1 MGGGGSREEEARNP
15 PPGNSSARLRNE
27 ALLSLGDRGRRS
39 AAPARPGEARGESGG
54 RRPAPRPPA
63 AAESPGPAGA
73 GRGGAWE
80 RLAGGGGLGARRRAA
95 PDRRPART
103 GSLWACGA
111 RCPGAGQPRT
121 DPLAPLPPVRVCWLF
136 RLSREGAAPA
146 GGWRARL
153 VAGSLPSRH
162 LAQPALAWGRREP
175 AASAGWGRR
184 GRARMCRRRRAGG
197 RREGHKGRWRARGS
211 GPRPWRRGASRPL
224 MNINR
229 ACGLARPGR
238 ARRPARVP
246 APARRCAQRAGRV
259 SPSLFV
265 FPPGLPTPFS
275 KYRFRPPGRSRSLT
289 RLWKGRRKSW

>member
-15 PPGNSSARLRNE
+15 PPGNNSARLRNE

-103 GSLWACGA
+103 GSRWACGA

-121 DPLAPLPPVRVCWLF
+121 DPLAPLPPEGSPWELTLEPS
-136 RLSREGAAPA
+136 LST
-146 GGWRARL
+146 
-153 VAGSLPSRH
+153 
-162 LAQPALAWGRREP
+162 QI
-175 AASAGWGRR
+175 
-184 GRARMCRRRRAGG
+184 
-197 RREGHKGRWRARGS
+197 
-211 GPRPWRRGASRPL
+211 PL
-224 MNINR
+224 
-229 ACGLARPGR
+229 GLARRKGTAFCSGLPRRSVFVFEVSRNGR
-238 ARRPARVP
+238 RRCSQLKSEDIIRTFCRSFRKTFLPWHNICFTSP
-246 APARRCAQRAGRV
+246 APPLSLVWNSSLFAVWRHFPPNVDSKGLV
-259 SPSLFV
+259 PSL
-265 FPPGLPTPFS
+265 
-275 KYRFRPPGRSRSLT
+275 
-289 RLWKGRRKSW
+289 